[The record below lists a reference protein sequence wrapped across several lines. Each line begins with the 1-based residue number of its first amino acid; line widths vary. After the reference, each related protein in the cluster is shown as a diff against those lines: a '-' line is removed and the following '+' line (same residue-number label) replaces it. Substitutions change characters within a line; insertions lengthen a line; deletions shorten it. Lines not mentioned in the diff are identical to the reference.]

1 MCIRDRLYLLL
12 RLACK
17 ALPVHVPPFRLETG
31 EIPHLEGQELFHIK
45 GQDSLHQLL
54 IALF

>member
-1 MCIRDRLYLLL
+1 MSRLS
-12 RLACK
+12 C
-17 ALPVHVPPFRLETG
+17 LETG